1 LEDDKDIGFRPAA
14 EPEPA
19 SAPGPSLGA
28 ILGFEFGLGA
38 LAIVLALIFG
48 LRPWL
53 DLHFG
58 PAALLWSVLA
68 TLPLLAGLWLTEGAR
83 ARWVLELKDFM
94 RRVVVPWFARM
105 RWWGLALVAL
115 SAGIGEELLFRGVIQ
130 AGLTGP
136 LGPLPALLIASLLFG
151 LVHAMS
157 RAYFLI
163 TFLAGIYLGL
173 LYLWSGNLLIPII
186 VHFLYDWAA
195 LQYYVSRYGGKI
207 NTETT
212 EDTESTEGR

>member
-1 LEDDKDIGFRPAA
+1 MKEDKDSGFRTP
-14 EPEPA
+14 PEPGEA
-19 SAPGPSLGA
+19 KFRPSLGA
-28 ILGFEFGLGA
+28 ILGFELGLGA

-53 DLHFG
+53 ELG
-58 PAALLWSVLA
+58 WGVMTWVWGVLA
-68 TLPLLAGLWLTEGAR
+68 TLPLLAGLLLTES
-83 ARWVLELKDFM
+83 ARWRWVTELRDFM
-94 RRVVVPWFARM
+94 RRVVVPWFAGM

-115 SAGIGEELLFRGVIQ
+115 AAGIGEELLFRGVIQ

-136 LGPLPALLIASLLFG
+136 LGPMPALILASLLFG

-163 TFLAGIYLGL
+163 TFIAGLYLGL
-173 LYLWSGNLLIPII
+173 LYIWTGNLLVPII

-195 LQYYVSRYGGKI
+195 LQYYVSRYAK
-207 NTETT
+207 
-212 EDTESTEGR
+212 R